1 MPAQMTINSKPL
13 LDKLKAMSDK
23 RHIQVVNQAL
33 REGAKVFQAAVIEE
47 APERVDDAPKSD
59 ALPPGAL
66 KHDVVLRKVAHAPEY
81 QVRFGALTA
90 HVASWVSN
98 GHRLVR
104 GGSSSTSTSGKQRKS
119 KKATGHTVGYVE
131 GDSFFPR
138 AYETAVEDAAKA
150 AADSLKRL
158 IKKKWKSK

>member
-1 MPAQMTINSKPL
+1 
-13 LDKLKAMSDK
+13 MSHEVCDS
-23 RHIQVVNQAL
+23 
-33 REGAKVFQAAVIEE
+33 EE
-47 APERVDDAPKSD
+47 APERVDDAPNSD

-66 KHDVVLRKVAHAPEY
+66 KHDVVLRKVQHAPEY

-104 GGSSSTSTSGKQRKS
+104 GGQSSTSTSGKERKS

-131 GDSFFPR
+131 GDNFFSK
-138 AYETAVEDAAKA
+138 AYETAVEEAAKA
-150 AADSLKRL
+150 AENSLKKL
-158 IKKKWKSK
+158 IKQEWTSK